1 MQVNDLE
8 LILEHRL
15 AFGGY
20 LVEVK
25 GWRWTQWLS
34 AILLM
39 IMTISSLAMRET
51 YKKII
56 LDHEVVRCHLC
67 KLEEEGYTDDI
78 TEQPG
83 LLAALRGH
91 VFRPVHMLIKEPLVL
106 FLSIYTG
113 LAFGITYGF

>member
-1 MQVNDLE
+1 LREGPEADIE
-8 LILEHRL
+8 YRL
-15 AFGGY
+15 AVGGY
-20 LVEVK
+20 LVEAK

-34 AILLM
+34 AILLL
-39 IMTISSLAMRET
+39 IMTLSSLGMRET

-67 KLEEEGYTDDI
+67 KLEEGDAEDI
-78 TEQPG
+78 ENKPG
-83 LLAALRGH
+83 LLSAIKSQAI
-91 VFRPVHMLIKEPLVL
+91 RPVQMLIKEPLVL

>member
-1 MQVNDLE
+1 MK
-8 LILEHRL
+8 LILKHRL

-20 LVEVK
+20 LVEAK

-34 AILLM
+34 AILVL
-39 IMTISSLAMRET
+39 IMTISSLGMRET

-67 KLEEEGYTDDI
+67 KLEEGDADDI
-78 TEQPG
+78 TEKPSH
-83 LLAALRGH
+83 LAALKGH